1 MSNTTNPDLQTFI
14 VQDVRLFIA
23 ENLTFSDNPDELDA
37 DTSMLEADIIDST
50 SILELVSYLEE
61 RFSIEIDDTAI
72 VPANLDSLTR
82 IAEFVASRLETRPG
96 GFDMEQLSQ
105 AS

>member
-1 MSNTTNPDLQTFI
+1 MSNTTNPELQAFI

-37 DTSMLEADIIDST
+37 DRSMLEADIIDST

-61 RFSIEIDDTAI
+61 RFEIEIEDTAI
-72 VPANLDSLTR
+72 VPANLDNLNR
-82 IAEFVASRLETRPG
+82 IAEFVASRLESQRG
-96 GFDMEQLSQ
+96 AFDLDQLSQ